1 MATQF
6 IFHTAVTRDLDGLR
20 DYFCSGRSGGIESH
34 FGVGGK
40 WGNSLTED
48 GRLEQWRDT
57 SEQADAN
64 RTANVRALSVE
75 TTDNAPAR
83 AADIELWTPKQVDTL
98 IRLGRWAADVH
109 GIPKRIC
116 RNPRDPGFGWHAMWD
131 NTQYEYSDGS
141 TPWTPSAGKECPG
154 PKRIAQLKNVILP
167 AIFSGTTPR
176 EEGLSMAD
184 VQDILV
190 ALADL
195 KTTVNNASRLIRVG
209 DEAGPDDTHDYSSIE
224 GVTYKV
230 ERLENLVRMLMYGD
244 ARSPVPD
251 THDDLSMEGLTQ
263 RLARVEADTAELL
276 RRVPAPPV

>member
-1 MATQF
+1 
-6 IFHTAVTRDLDGLR
+6 
-20 DYFCSGRSGGIESH
+20 
-34 FGVGGK
+34 
-40 WGNSLTED
+40 
-48 GRLEQWRDT
+48 
-57 SEQADAN
+57 
-64 RTANVRALSVE
+64 
-75 TTDNAPAR
+75 
-83 AADIELWTPKQVDTL
+83 
-98 IRLGRWAADVH
+98 
-109 GIPKRIC
+109 
-116 RNPRDPGFGWHAMWD
+116 
-131 NTQYEYSDGS
+131 
-141 TPWTPSAGKECPG
+141 
-154 PKRIAQLKNVILP
+154 
-167 AIFSGTTPR
+167 
-176 EEGLSMAD
+176 MAD